1 MSARTT
7 RSSSSSRKPRK
18 RSRSRK
24 LQYISMD
31 GAPRGPVFFRP
42 TGTPRRSTIVGP
54 RPDGEGG
61 MNHPLLRALACLALL
76 AAADGAGA
84 ADANLGRD
92 VAANCATCHGTDGK
106 SRGAVPSLAGQDKA
120 YIVQQVKDFRDGKR
134 PSTIMQQLAKG
145 YTDAEIDAAAAHFA
159 AQKTN

>member
-1 MSARTT
+1 MI
-7 RSSSSSRKPRK
+7 RS
-18 RSRSRK
+18 
-24 LQYISMD
+24 
-31 GAPRGPVFFRP
+31 
-42 TGTPRRSTIVGP
+42 
-54 RPDGEGG
+54 RPDGEGAV
-61 MNHPLLRALACLALL
+61 NHPLLRAFAGLALL
-76 AAADGAGA
+76 VAAEGAGA

-106 SRGAVPSLAGQDKA
+106 SRGPVPSLAGQDKA

-145 YTDAEIDAAAAHFA
+145 YTDAEIDAAAAYFA

>member
-1 MSARTT
+1 MV
-7 RSSSSSRKPRK
+7 RS
-18 RSRSRK
+18 
-24 LQYISMD
+24 
-31 GAPRGPVFFRP
+31 
-42 TGTPRRSTIVGP
+42 

-61 MNHPLLRALACLALL
+61 MNHPLLRALAGLALL
-76 AAADGAGA
+76 VAADGAGA

-106 SRGAVPSLAGQDKA
+106 SRGALPSLAGQDKA
-120 YIVQQVKDFRDGKR
+120 YIVQQMKDFRDGKR

-145 YTDAEIDAAAAHFA
+145 YTDAEIDAAAAYFA